1 METHAKI
8 FIVDDVRLMITSDNT
23 LSFGDTEAERGDAGG
38 VGIVIDHPRL
48 ALQARGSMEAWLPN
62 EAIIR

>member
-1 METHAKI
+1 METHAKM

-38 VGIVIDHPRL
+38 VGDSYRPSKISATGKREYGR
-48 ALQARGSMEAWLPN
+48 RG
-62 EAIIR
+62 